1 MSTTIRFKN
10 RSCTIHFD
18 QYSMPPYPIAI
29 GLRDTQTGELIATAT
44 VCLPRLQLEPDEVV
58 IKNCSENE
66 GVLQALIDAGV
77 VHPPHRH
84 AHTVFIQ
91 ADICRLRGTHAG
103 ERMMSIL

>member
-1 MSTTIRFKN
+1 MNTTIRFKN
-10 RSCTIHFD
+10 LSCTIHFD
-18 QYSMPPYPIAI
+18 QYSMPPCPTKIWLHDA
-29 GLRDTQTGELIATAT
+29 QTGEPIATAT
-44 VCLPRLQLEPDEVV
+44 VYLLGLQLEPDEVV
-58 IKNCSENE
+58 NKNCSENE

-91 ADICRLRGTHAG
+91 ADICRLRGTHAE